1 MIKNIRKINTNLLSP
16 SKTRFSIWF
25 IAFIVFY
32 LVYYISSPN
41 NPIWKNYLTQ
51 PLSFV
56 FYDIISVL
64 LFSVVISEISLFIDR
79 SLNKRLPWHSKPQRR
94 LFFQTFFQI
103 IGSILMVILI
113 YILFYKISN
122 SVSIDEYIELGH
134 CIATNIII
142 SLIISGINTGNYLL
156 KNWTEATTEATQL
169 KLEASEH
176 KQAAM
181 EAELQALKLQID
193 PHFIFNNLSV
203 LSELILEDQQQG
215 YEFTENFAKV
225 YRYMLIN
232 SKKDVLTL
240 EEELRFLQSYIFL
253 IKKRIGVGVQFTI
266 NVDQTILK
274 KKVPSLV
281 LQFLVENAIKHN
293 QTSKNNPLEIKIFN
307 DNTDELIV
315 SNSIIPLVNKAAS
328 SGIGLNNITHRYKL
342 LSDVE
347 PKIVI
352 TDDSYTV
359 KIPLIC

>member
-1 MIKNIRKINTNLLSP
+1 MIENIKRLNKNLLSP
-16 SKTRFSIWF
+16 SKTRFFIWF

-32 LVYYISSPN
+32 LVYYISSPDS
-41 NPIWKNYLTQ
+41 PIWKDYLTK

-64 LFSVVISEISLFIDR
+64 LFSIAISEISLAIDR
-79 SLNKRLPWHSKPQRR
+79 SLNKRLPWHSKPQKR

-103 IGSILMVILI
+103 IGSIILVILI
-113 YILFYKISN
+113 YLIFYKISN
-122 SVSIDEYIELGH
+122 SISLDEYIELGH

-156 KNWTEATTEATQL
+156 KNWSEATTEATQL

-232 SKKDVLTL
+232 SKKDVITL
-240 EEELRFLQSYIFL
+240 EEELKFLQSYIYL
-253 IKKRIGVGVQFTI
+253 IKKRIGSGLQFSI
-266 NVDQTILK
+266 QVDKTILE
-274 KKVPSLV
+274 KKVPSLA

-293 QTSKNNPLEIKIFN
+293 QTAKNRPLHIEIFN
-307 DNTDELIV
+307 SSLNELVV
-315 SNSIIPLVNKAAS
+315 SNDIIPLVNKNIS
-328 SGIGLNNITHRYKL
+328 SGIGLNNIINRYKL
-342 LSDVE
+342 LSELE
-347 PKIVI
+347 PKIEI
-352 TDDSYTV
+352 TDQSYTV
-359 KIPLIC
+359 KIPLL